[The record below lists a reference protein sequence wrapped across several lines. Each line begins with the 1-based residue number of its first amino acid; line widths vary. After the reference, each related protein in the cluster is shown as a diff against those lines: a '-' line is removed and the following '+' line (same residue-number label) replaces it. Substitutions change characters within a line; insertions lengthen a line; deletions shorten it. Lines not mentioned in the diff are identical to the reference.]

1 MERSKKLN
9 RNVFLAIGIVVGLM
23 IFLLGSQLTANLS
36 HSHKPDFQ
44 NEQLKEPNPIV
55 KKFFS

>member
-1 MERSKKLN
+1 MEKSKSIG
-9 RNVFLAIGIVVGLM
+9 RNVFLAIGIVVGIL
-23 IFLLGSQLTANLS
+23 IFLLGSQLNANLGQAQ
-36 HSHKPDFQ
+36 KQEFK